1 MIINMERSTSQKE
14 IIFKFLEKTKN
25 HPSAEKVYLEVRKK
39 ILKISRATVYRN
51 LKDLRDKGKIQ
62 EISSE
67 VSHYDGDISSH
78 AHFICQKC
86 NRIFDVFDICRGC
99 SVLKKK
105 KVKVG
110 KINNFKIYL
119 YGYCRNCKK

>member
-1 MIINMERSTSQKE
+1 MERSTSQKE
-14 IIFKFLEKTKN
+14 IIFKFLGKTRN

-39 ILKISRATVYRN
+39 IPKISRATVYRN

-62 EISSE
+62 EIPSE
-67 VSHYDGDISSH
+67 VSHYDGDTSSH

-86 NRIFDVFDICRGC
+86 NGIFDVFNICQEC
-99 SVLKKK
+99 SILEKK

-110 KINNFKIYL
+110 KVNNFKIYL

>member
-1 MIINMERSTSQKE
+1 MERSTSQKE

-39 ILKISRATVYRN
+39 IPKISRATVYRN

-62 EISSE
+62 EIPSE
-67 VSHYDGDISSH
+67 VSHYDGDTSIH

-86 NRIFDVFDICRGC
+86 NRIFDVFNICRKC
-99 SVLKKK
+99 SILKRK

-119 YGYCRNCKK
+119 YGYCRNCQKK

>member
-1 MIINMERSTSQKE
+1 MERSTSQKE

-67 VSHYDGDISSH
+67 VSHYDGDTSSH

-119 YGYCRNCKK
+119 YGYCRNCQKK